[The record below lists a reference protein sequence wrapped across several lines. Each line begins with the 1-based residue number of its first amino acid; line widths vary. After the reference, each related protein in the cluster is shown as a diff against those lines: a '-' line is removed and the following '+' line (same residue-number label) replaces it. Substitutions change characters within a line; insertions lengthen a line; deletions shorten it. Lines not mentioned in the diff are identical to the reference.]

1 MIPHVFVRN
10 RARLVFPALCA
21 LVLLASSPLM
31 ARMKNPC
38 AEIPPALRP
47 PPDTTFKA
55 PVLREWAS
63 IRKTL
68 GEIDQPKYRPV
79 PNDHKDPILD
89 FKLEHLPGTGP
100 IAFKGRQGVK
110 SRILFYFPGDSLNCV
125 VVESRSLQGGSQY
138 DYGFFLVPVTETLAP
153 VFVFRGPGRAPY
165 PRFEERDLTEQ
176 LALLRQ
182 LHRNVR
188 AALYYLERRRVS
200 DTGKRDRDREWQ
212 IGK

>member
-1 MIPHVFVRN
+1 MLRYSLIRK
-10 RARLVFPALCA
+10 RARPLLLALCA
-21 LVLLASSPLM
+21 LAFFASSPLL

-47 PPDTTFKA
+47 PPDTSFKS

-68 GEIDQPKYRPV
+68 AEIDQPKYRPV
-79 PNDHKDPILD
+79 PNDHKDPVLD
-89 FKLEHLPGTGP
+89 FKLEQLPGTGP
-100 IAFKGRQGVK
+100 SAFTGRKGVK

-125 VVESRSLQGGSQY
+125 VVESRSLQGGSQW
-138 DYGFFLVPVTETLAP
+138 DYGFFLVPVSEKLAP

-176 LALLRQ
+176 LELLRQ

-212 IGK
+212 IDK